1 MQSATIKMSVD
12 DVQGAVGVALAGPLP
27 PAAVLTLGARVAAAA
42 DVDTFVPDGILV
54 DREGH
59 LHLQQASL
67 DPRFIAPEHQH
78 LEDPPQTPTAVVWAL
93 GRHLLELSVGEVVD
107 DALLQAPTAE
117 RLATISDVDGRPLAP
132 RLCDVLAAMLA
143 PLPQERL
150 QSLLPT
156 TRVCI
161 TVAKTFGDGDVALR
175 GAVTRQLTGGAL
187 KKTKDL
193 PARAVLDAADV
204 ARLRGPQRPKT
215 ITAKT
220 ILIPEMKDIVPRL
233 QAAPEACA
241 TETRTLRATVGDV
254 SLQSLGLPAP
264 SNQQTPAGTVVDVTL
279 QSLGGGMPARQ
290 LAAPSATTPTTTDD
304 PTEPMRLDDVPAG
317 APTGDPA
324 GDNDKPR
331 LVTAD
336 LEAPAPVAVAA
347 RNGRVMFAAVVGLV
361 VVVALIAVVVR

>member
-1 MQSATIKMSVD
+1 MSMQSATIKMSVD

-27 PAAVLTLGARVAAAA
+27 PAAVLLLGARVAAAA

-67 DPRFIAPEHQH
+67 DPRFVAPEHQH

-93 GRHLLELSVGEVVD
+93 GRHMLELSVGEVVD
-107 DALLQAPTAE
+107 DAVLQTPTPE
-117 RLATISDVDGRPLAP
+117 RLAAVSDVDGRPLAP

-143 PLPQERL
+143 PRPDERL

-175 GAVTRQLTGGAL
+175 AAVTRQLTGGAL

-241 TETRTLRATVGDV
+241 TETRTLRNTGGDV

-264 SNQQTPAGTVVDVTL
+264 ASTETPSGTVVDVTL

-290 LAAPSATTPTTTDD
+290 LAAPPAAATMTTTDD
-304 PTEPMRLDDVPAG
+304 PTEPMRLDDAPAASG
-317 APTGDPA
+317 ESE
-324 GDNDKPR
+324 KPR

-347 RNGRVMFAAVVGLV
+347 RNGRVMLAAIAGIV
-361 VVVALIAVVVR
+361 VVVALIAVAVR

>member
-1 MQSATIKMSVD
+1 MQSATIKMSIE
-12 DVQGAVGVALAGPLP
+12 DVEGAVGIVLVGPLP

-42 DVDTFVPDGILV
+42 DVDTFVPDSILV

-59 LHLQQASL
+59 LHLQQAAL
-67 DPRFIAPEHQH
+67 DRRFIAPEHRH

-93 GRHLLELSVGEVVD
+93 GRHLLELSLGEVVD
-107 DALLQAPTAE
+107 DAVLAAPTTQ
-117 RLATISDVDGRPLAP
+117 RLGELNDVDGRPLAP

-161 TVAKTFGDGDVALR
+161 TVAKTFGDGDAALR
-175 GAVTRQLTGGAL
+175 AGVTRQLTGGAL

-193 PARAVLDAADV
+193 PARAVLDATDV

-220 ILIPEMKDIVPRL
+220 IMIPEMKDIVSRL
-233 QAAPEACA
+233 HTAPQACA
-241 TETRTLRATVGDV
+241 TETRTLHATVGDV
-254 SLQSLGLPAP
+254 SLQSLGMPDPA
-264 SNQQTPAGTVVDVTL
+264 SAQSTTPAGTVADVTHAERL
-279 QSLGGGMPARQ
+279 YGMPARP
-290 LAAPSATTPTTTDD
+290 LAAPTTPTPTDD
-304 PTEPMRLDDVPAG
+304 PTEPLHLDDVPAV
-317 APTGDPA
+317 TGESE
-324 GDNDKPR
+324 KPR

-347 RNGRVMFAAVVGLV
+347 RNGRVVFAAIVGLV
-361 VVVALIAVVVR
+361 VVVALIAVAVR